1 VQSLSDKELLE
12 QLRLGSPSAFAQ
24 LYQRYKHR
32 VYAYCNRLLRDEQ
45 SAEDAVQETFLK
57 IHHSLHLL
65 QKPEM
70 FRPWLF
76 SIARNEAYT
85 HLRRTKH
92 VENLE
97 NEEEVVWEENNPLD
111 AVIETDTKDIIQ
123 HYLGLL
129 KPYYRELLIL
139 REYEQLSYTEIA
151 RITGLT
157 ESAVKSGLFKARK
170 ALGKK
175 LGPILDESKSYRVL
189 QPTRQKGLTRRN
201 QSG

>member
-1 VQSLSDKELLE
+1 VQPLSDEQLLE
-12 QLRLGSPSAFAQ
+12 QLQLGSPSAFAQ

-32 VYAYCNRLLRDEQ
+32 VYAYCYRLLRDEQ
-45 SAEDAVQETFLK
+45 RAEDVVQETFLK
-57 IHHSLHLL
+57 IHENLYLL

-85 HLRRTKH
+85 HLRRRRYT
-92 VENLE
+92 EDLE
-97 NEEEVVWEENNPLD
+97 SQGDLVWEEDNPLE
-111 AVIETDTKDIIQ
+111 AVIESDRKNIIQ

-129 KPYYRELLIL
+129 KPHYRELLIL

-151 RITGLT
+151 QITGLT

-175 LGPILDESKSYRVL
+175 LEPVFKESK
-189 QPTRQKGLTRRN
+189 
-201 QSG
+201 

>member
-1 VQSLSDKELLE
+1 MQSLSDEQLLE
-12 QLRLGSPSAFAQ
+12 QLRLGSPSAFGQ

-32 VYAYCNRLLRDEQ
+32 VYAYCYRLVRDAQ
-45 SAEDAVQETFLK
+45 SAEDAMQETFLK
-57 IHHSLHLL
+57 IHHNLHLL

-85 HLRRTKH
+85 HLRRTRH
-92 VENLE
+92 VEDIE
-97 NEEEVVWEENNPLD
+97 NQEEIVWEENNPLE
-111 AVIETDTKDIIQ
+111 AVIERDTKDIIQ

-129 KPYYRELLIL
+129 KPHYRELLIL
-139 REYEQLSYTEIA
+139 CEYEQLSYMEIA

-157 ESAVKSGLFKARK
+157 KSAVKSGLFKARK

-175 LGPILDESKSYRVL
+175 LEPILNERS
-189 QPTRQKGLTRRN
+189 RQ
-201 QSG
+201 

>member
-1 VQSLSDKELLE
+1 MQSLSDEELLE
-12 QLRLGSPSAFAQ
+12 QLRLGSPSAYAQ

-32 VYAYCNRLLRDEQ
+32 LYAYCYRLLRDEQ
-45 SAEDAVQETFLK
+45 LAEDAVQETFLK
-57 IHHSLHLL
+57 FHQHLHLL
-65 QKPEM
+65 RQAEM

-76 SIARNEAYT
+76 SIARNEAYM

-92 VENLE
+92 VENLK
-97 NEEEVVWEENNPLD
+97 EEEEIVWEENNPLD
-111 AVIETDTKDIIQ
+111 AVIERDTKDIIQ

-129 KPYYRELLIL
+129 KPYFRELLIL
-139 REYEQLSYTEIA
+139 REYEQLSYMEIA

-175 LGPILDESKSYRVL
+175 LAPILKE
-189 QPTRQKGLTRRN
+189 T

>member
-1 VQSLSDKELLE
+1 VQSLSDEQLLE

-32 VYAYCNRLLRDEQ
+32 LYAYCYRLLRDEQ
-45 SAEDAVQETFLK
+45 AAEDAVQETFLK
-57 IHHSLHLL
+57 IHHNLHLL
-65 QKPEM
+65 QNPAM

-92 VENLE
+92 VENLKE
-97 NEEEVVWEENNPLD
+97 GEETVWEENSPLE
-111 AVIETDTKDIIQ
+111 AVIERDTKEIVQ

-129 KPYYRELLIL
+129 KPYYRDLLIL

-175 LGPILDESKSYRVL
+175 LEPIFRERK
-189 QPTRQKGLTRRN
+189 
-201 QSG
+201 